1 MINQI
6 FKRIEE
12 VENLYTG
19 ELLKKEEYINRL
31 DYDEDDNKLIIEV
44 KPLGTDADKNR
55 QIQRAVV
62 RKLKI
67 DLKIS
72 GVKIINMESKKED
85 EILFPHAKI
94 IAVIS
99 GKGGVGKSEVTYG
112 LAKALRRNGKNVG
125 IVDADIYGYS
135 IQKIANVYGEV
146 EHIGEKIKPLIDEN
160 GIELISSQHFIR
172 DNQNEAIVWRGPML
186 NKMMGNF
193 FKFIDFS
200 TKLDYLLIDMPPGTG
215 DVLLNLPA
223 YFEEI
228 NTVLVTTPDINASHV
243 AERAGKV
250 AKQLHMNNLGIIE
263 NMAYVMIGKDKHYI
277 FGKGGAD
284 AVSETLKIPV
294 LGEVRFVNREFETS
308 KQLEPDYDKI
318 VESLLEGGKH
328 GLKK

>member
-6 FKRIEE
+6 FKKIEE

-19 ELLKKEEYINRL
+19 ELLKKEEYVNRL
-31 DYDEDDNKLIIEV
+31 DYDEDSNKLIIEV
-44 KPLGTDADKNR
+44 KPLGEDADKNR
-55 QIQRAVV
+55 QIQRAIM

-85 EILFPHAKI
+85 EILFPHAKT

-112 LAKALRRNGKNVG
+112 LAKALRRSGKNVG
-125 IVDADIYGYS
+125 IVDSDIYGYS

-146 EHIGEKIKPLIDEN
+146 EHVGEKIKPLVDEN

-228 NTVLVTTPDINASHV
+228 NTVLVTTPDTNASHV

-250 AKQLHMNNLGIIE
+250 AEQLHMNNLGIIE
-263 NMAYVMIGKDKHYI
+263 NMAYVMIGEDKHYI
-277 FGKGGAD
+277 FGEGGAR
-284 AVSETLKIPV
+284 AVSETLKIPI
-294 LGEVRFVNREFETS
+294 LGQVHFINREFETS

-318 VESLLEGGKH
+318 VESLFKGGKD
-328 GLKK
+328 GPKK